1 MLRFLWRTRPPGLTG
16 NVQLYLTGGRPAGR
30 IRHRMGARLGGKSSR
45 VKQGGPN
52 RRRHRGR
59 TLPGT
64 RARFAALCYMATQ
77 PMTTAPAPT
86 PAVIH
91 TMLADGQPVCLRRIT
106 PADGALMR
114 AGIEQMSP
122 QSRYLRFF
130 SGMRTPPDW
139 LVERLLD
146 VDGDQHLAWG
156 AIASGAPAGAHP
168 PCNTPRCEG
177 PAIGAVHAFRTPDDP
192 DCAEFSVAV
201 LDAWHH
207 KGLGRLLTATLLLE
221 ARAEGIAAFHVDTLS
236 ENRTAIAFT
245 QALGG
250 TPTKGDGLT
259 RSFTLDVEEALR
271 RLREECEPEGLR
283 AVFAAF

>member
-1 MLRFLWRTRPPGLTG
+1 MQKHQAPGTDRQCSALSDRWRARRANPAPDGGALRREIASG
-16 NVQLYLTGGRPAGR
+16 QAGR
-30 IRHRMGARLGGKSSR
+30 
-45 VKQGGPN
+45 PN

-122 QSRYLRFF
+122 QSRYMRFF

-168 PCNTPRCEG
+168 PCDTPRCEG
-177 PAIGAVHAFRTPDDP
+177 PAIGAVQASAACSPRRCCWKPARKASPPSTSTP
-192 DCAEFSVAV
+192 
-201 LDAWHH
+201 
-207 KGLGRLLTATLLLE
+207 
-221 ARAEGIAAFHVDTLS
+221 
-236 ENRTAIAFT
+236 
-245 QALGG
+245 
-250 TPTKGDGLT
+250 
-259 RSFTLDVEEALR
+259 
-271 RLREECEPEGLR
+271 
-283 AVFAAF
+283 